1 MDIKKDD
8 VIILSGKTDF
18 GKSFVEENGSNF
30 EIVKVM
36 TWGEHQLLI
45 RALKEN
51 CEIGLIWINLLPESK
66 NFNIKLKEGV

>member
-1 MDIKKDD
+1 MELKRED

-18 GKSFVEENGSNF
+18 GKSFVKENGSNF

>member
-1 MDIKKDD
+1 MKLKKDD